1 MGKHLLSLFPK
12 VVIVGK
18 RLFTQNMFPEDVLNR
33 TETILFTFLYW
44 IKMYFW
50 LLLCILRN
58 LIDDLWLSLFGIYR
72 YTHMNTYMWTKYLCK
87 CMKVL
92 NTIYNKYEVLYL
104 VAFLSNIVHCMHL
117 VLREKKKNFQIYLKV
132 FIVFF
137 LSYFLKD
144 KKWLFFFTNFQNNL
158 TMKQTGLILILIF
171 FVFCCCCC
179 LVMD

>member
-1 MGKHLLSLFPK
+1 MGKHLLFPK
-12 VVIVGK
+12 IVILRKVC
-18 RLFTQNMFPEDVLNR
+18 FPEDVFPEDVLNR

-72 YTHMNTYMWTKYLCK
+72 YTHINTYMWTKYLCK

-92 NTIYNKYEVLYL
+92 NTIYNKYKVLYL

-117 VLREKKKNFQIYLKV
+117 VLREKKKKFSNIFKSFHCI
-132 FIVFF
+132 FPF
-137 LSYFLKD
+137 
-144 KKWLFFFTNFQNNL
+144 LFFERQKNDYFSL
-158 TMKQTGLILILIF
+158 PIF
-171 FVFCCCCC
+171 RTTWPWNR
-179 LVMD
+179 LD